1 MDATKLNPNMFL
13 PWRAFPAPQPQT
25 QYDAM
30 ITRAED
36 GKVRSLTPRG
46 LADMLWGCAV
56 TGRGTSRCVYTCLV
70 SSLSLCYWLRV
81 RPRPDYSP
89 LPLPPPPPVVP
100 SSLVWFSVHPFVSI
114 AVHF

>member
-1 MDATKLNPNMFL
+1 MDATKLNPNMFS

-70 SSLSLCYWLRV
+70 SSLSLCY
-81 RPRPDYSP
+81 
-89 LPLPPPPPVVP
+89 
-100 SSLVWFSVHPFVSI
+100 
-114 AVHF
+114 